1 MLNSSLK
8 NEIAA
13 KSKPFKMIFLFL
25 SAFLFRVIFGL
36 YCPSVTADEDYTQ
49 TYAIGLKTYTTHTW
63 PYYGPDVQGP
73 ETSFKT
79 QIPGSLEGLLMALP
93 LTLWPAPESPYVFL
107 NLLSF
112 FALSLLGWYCC
123 KRLPGFPP
131 WFIYTWLYIAPWL
144 THYSTQVINPSFAFL
159 GSVLF
164 FLGFFE
170 TVPALSISL
179 LQPAWANAFMGFGL
193 FWVMQLH
200 MSWIAMVPLLGVSL
214 YLQVRAGKILSALL
228 FTFLGS
234 LPMLALLLPTYLHYG
249 FNTGK
254 DVHGFMSGLNWDNAK
269 DLLGTLA
276 RLISIAS
283 FEMARF
289 VGENTH
295 LRVDYFLHSY
305 WLLIP
310 GFFLWGIWYIQAL
323 AMLVFFFFK
332 KHPRADWKKIKT
344 LMGGIF
350 LLLYTCFLFTPDMAA
365 SFRILLFFPPL
376 MLYTFYGWDWVWQKP
391 WGRLLG
397 MAFILCGCYF
407 QMGYTLN
414 NIGTPN
420 STYAKTR
427 NLMAKAIAAK
437 DYRLFAERREGSL
450 Y

>member
-1 MLNSSLK
+1 MAGITSPK
-8 NEIAA
+8 VIAFF
-13 KSKPFKMIFLFL
+13 SFFLIFRF
-25 SAFLFRVIFGL
+25 FFGL
-36 YCPSVTADEDYTQ
+36 YCPSVTADEDYVQ
-49 TYAIGLKTYTTHTW
+49 TYAIGLKAYTTHTW

-79 QIPGSLEGLLMALP
+79 QIPGALEGLLIALP
-93 LTLWPAPESPYVFL
+93 LTLWPAPESPYVFV

-112 FALSLLGWYCC
+112 AALSLLGWYCC

-131 WFIYTWLYIAPWL
+131 WFIYAWLYTAPWL

-170 TVPALSISL
+170 TVPALSIGL
-179 LQPAWANAFMGFGL
+179 LHPAWANAFMGFGL

-200 MSWIAMVPLLGVSL
+200 MSGIAMAPLLVVSF
-214 YLQVRAGKILSALL
+214 YFQARDGKALSSL
-228 FTFLGS
+228 FFIFLGA
-234 LPMLALLLPTYLHYG
+234 LPMLALLLPTYFQYG

-276 RLISIAS
+276 RYFSIAS

-289 VGENTH
+289 VGENTR
-295 LRVDYFLHSY
+295 LRVEYFLHSY
-305 WLLIP
+305 WLFLP
-310 GFFLWGIWYIQAL
+310 GFFLWGMWYIQAL
-323 AMLVFFFFK
+323 AMLVFLFMK
-332 KHPRADWKKIKT
+332 NHPRADWKKIRILLSGT
-344 LMGGIF
+344 FF
-350 LLLYTCFLFTPDMAA
+350 LLYICFLFTPDMGA

-376 MLYTFYGWDWVWQKP
+376 MLYTFYGWDWIWQKP

-397 MAFILCGCYF
+397 LAFILCSCYF
-407 QMGYTLN
+407 QVGYTWN
-414 NIGTPN
+414 NVKTHN
-420 STYAKTR
+420 STYAQTR
-427 NLMAKAIAAK
+427 NLMAKAIEAK